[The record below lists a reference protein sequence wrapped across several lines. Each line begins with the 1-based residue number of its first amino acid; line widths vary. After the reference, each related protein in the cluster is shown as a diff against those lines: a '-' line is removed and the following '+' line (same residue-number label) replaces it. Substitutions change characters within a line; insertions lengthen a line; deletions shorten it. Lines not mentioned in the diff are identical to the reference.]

1 MHPDPLT
8 TGPGG
13 KPGQLAIHP
22 AAAALEERRE
32 ADAAELA
39 DLLSA
44 LAFDLEA
51 GRLTAGDGDADA
63 LTSLTL
69 AADDLLS
76 LAAELAAD
84 PGPYLVARAAVG
96 ALPTGADTIRPMLT
110 SWPASAL
117 PATLAAAA

>member
-1 MHPDPLT
+1 MHPDHL

-13 KPGQLAIHP
+13 KPGHLTIHP
-22 AAAALEERRE
+22 AAAALEVPRE

-51 GRLTAGDGDADA
+51 GRLTAGDADA

-76 LAAELAAD
+76 LAAELAPD

-96 ALPTGADTIRPMLT
+96 ALPTGADAIRPMLT
-110 SWPASAL
+110 TWPASAQ
-117 PATLAAAA
+117 PAELAAAA